1 MSTTKRVYDQNC
13 AVAPALDTVGDRW
26 ALLIVRE
33 LILGPLRYGEIATF
47 VPGIN
52 TSALADR
59 LAELERDEI
68 IERRPVPL
76 PEKGTA
82 YQLTSIGRDLEPV
95 VIALARWASR
105 HLPIPSSGAP
115 VRPTVAALLLKE
127 SMNRLPS
134 LDVFTAN
141 ITIDGQPL
149 TVEVNEARHV
159 TVHAGEA
166 DPADASITFP
176 GTSFYDIAAKR
187 TPWPKGTDRNITATG
202 NRKIIALLRTA
213 ILNIR

>member
-1 MSTTKRVYDQNC
+1 MTTKRVYDQNC
-13 AVAPALDTVGDRW
+13 AVATALDTVGERW

-76 PEKGTA
+76 PDKGTA
-82 YQLTSIGRDLEPV
+82 YQLTPIGRDLEPV
-95 VIALARWASR
+95 VISLARWASR
-105 HLPIPSSGAP
+105 HLTIPNSGAP

-149 TVEVNEARHV
+149 TVEVDEARHV
-159 TVHAGEA
+159 TAHAGET
-166 DPADASITFP
+166 DGADASITFP

-187 TPWPKGTDRNITATG
+187 IPWPKGTDHDIKATG
-202 NRKIIALLRTA
+202 NRKVIALLRTA
-213 ILNIR
+213 IQNIR